1 MRVREGV
8 SAVRWPGRLEWLPAD
23 GSRPRVLLDA
33 AHNPS
38 GAERLADYLGSLGQ
52 NGRRV
57 LVFGAMR
64 DKRVEGM
71 LPPLA
76 PHFQRVVLTA
86 AASRRAISAADLRAT
101 SEAVFSTN
109 GTRCEAVEQVP
120 DALARAFRLAGASGE
135 VVIAGSIYL
144 LGDALKTLRS
154 EDGDGFE
161 ASVIEMP
168 AVPTAV
174 PTVVPTDRVGQTG
187 TDRQTSAA

>member
-174 PTVVPTDRVGQTG
+174 PTVVPADRVGQTG

>member
-1 MRVREGV
+1 M
-8 SAVRWPGRLEWLPAD
+8 
-23 GSRPRVLLDA
+23 LLDA

-168 AVPTAV
+168 AVPA
-174 PTVVPTDRVGQTG
+174 VVPADRVGQTG